1 MKNKVIKVIIG
12 ILIIFSLMFAEY
24 RFIMWNLRP
33 YIANDNLVYI
43 ELFGQYEEYYAER
56 IKLD

>member
-33 YIANDNLVYI
+33 YIANDNLLHI